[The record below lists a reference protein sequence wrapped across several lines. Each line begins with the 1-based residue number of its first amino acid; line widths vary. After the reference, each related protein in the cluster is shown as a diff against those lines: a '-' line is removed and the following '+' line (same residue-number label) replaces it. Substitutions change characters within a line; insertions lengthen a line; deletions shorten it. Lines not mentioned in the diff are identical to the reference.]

1 MNQHIEVNSV
11 REGIYLLWRLNY
23 KEESQQFIFNTVNDT
38 QQINIRINEII
49 RKSLSK
55 NDGDA
60 KIVQNAARY
69 LNNFRCRQIDESQ
82 LVWLK
87 REHLASL
94 YFWLWL
100 IQTYITVHHD
110 ILDPPHHYSPRT
122 RRARRDRKIQFTHN
136 EFFNFMPSSIEQTYQ
151 AALFLLDILPSS
163 SLLKKSD
170 TVSTIRQDYFD
181 YQFNLNANFVWLVG
195 ANDDNIQWVMTQFIQ
210 HRRILPDVREFNLS
224 PEIQRFALPIIYSLW
239 DAHRDTKT
247 LFLTALRK
255 RYANMK
261 HRKKVADKSPVNIRI
276 SESSKKKLVKLEK
289 YFNRNRADVIE
300 HLIEQAWAERSNK
313 N

>member
-23 KEESQQFIFNTVNDT
+23 TEEAQQFIFNAVNDT
-38 QQINIRINEII
+38 QQINKRIHEITK
-49 RKSLSK
+49 KSLSE

-60 KIVQNAARY
+60 TIIQNAARY
-69 LNNFRCRQIDESQ
+69 LNKFRFRQIDESQ

-100 IQTYITVHHD
+100 IKNHIT
-110 ILDPPHHYSPRT
+110 LYSNTPGPS
-122 RRARRDRKIQFTHN
+122 RRYSLRDRKINFTLD
-136 EFFNFMPSSIEQTYQ
+136 EFFNLIPNSIEQTYQ
-151 AALFLLDILPSS
+151 AALFLLDILPNS
-163 SLLKKSD
+163 SLLRKSNI
-170 TVSTIRQDYFD
+170 VSTIRQDYLD
-181 YQFNLNANFVWLVG
+181 YQLKLNANFVWLVD
-195 ANDDNIQWVMTQFIQ
+195 ADDDNIQWVMTQFTQ
-210 HRRILPDVREFNLS
+210 HRRILSDVREFQFS
-224 PEIQRFALPIIYSLW
+224 PEIQRFALPILYSLW

-276 SESSKKKLVKLEK
+276 SESSKKKLIKLEK

-300 HLIEQAWAERSNK
+300 HLIEQAWVERSNK

>member
-1 MNQHIEVNSV
+1 MKGKYMNQHIEVNSV
-11 REGIYLLWRLNY
+11 REGIYLLWRLDY
-23 KEESQQFIFNTVNDT
+23 TEEVQQFIFNTVNDT
-38 QQINIRINEII
+38 QQINKRINEII

-55 NDGDA
+55 NGGDA
-60 KIVQNAARY
+60 TIIQSSVRY
-69 LNNFRCRQIDESQ
+69 LNIFRCRQIDESQ

-100 IQTYITVHHD
+100 IKNHITVYND
-110 ILDPPHHYSPRT
+110 TSGSSRHYSL
-122 RRARRDRKIQFTHN
+122 RDRKIQFTL
-136 EFFNFMPSSIEQTYQ
+136 EEIFNLIPNSIEQTYQ
-151 AALFLLDILPSS
+151 AALFLLDILPNS
-163 SLLKKSD
+163 SLLRKSNI
-170 TVSTIRQDYFD
+170 VSTIRQDYLD
-181 YQFNLNANFVWLVG
+181 YQLKLNANFVWLVD
-195 ANDDNIQWVMTQFIQ
+195 ADDDNIQWVMTQFIQ
-210 HRRILPDVREFNLS
+210 HRRILSDIRELNFS
-224 PEIQRFALPIIYSLW
+224 PEIQRFALPILYSLW
-239 DAHRDTKT
+239 DAHPDTKR

-276 SESSKKKLVKLEK
+276 SENSKKKLVKLEK

-300 HLIEQAWAERSNK
+300 YLIEKAWAERGNK

>member
-11 REGIYLLWRLNY
+11 REGIYLLWRLDY
-23 KEESQQFIFNTVNDT
+23 TEEAQQFIFNTVNDT
-38 QQINIRINEII
+38 QQINKRINEII

-55 NDGDA
+55 NGGDA
-60 KIVQNAARY
+60 TIIQSSARY
-69 LNNFRCRQIDESQ
+69 LNIFRCRQIDESQ

-100 IQTYITVHHD
+100 IKNHITVYND
-110 ILDPPHHYSPRT
+110 TSGSSRHYSL
-122 RRARRDRKIQFTHN
+122 RDRKIQFTL
-136 EFFNFMPSSIEQTYQ
+136 EEVFNLIPNSIEQTYQ
-151 AALFLLDILPSS
+151 AALFLLDILPNS
-163 SLLKKSD
+163 SLLRKSNI
-170 TVSTIRQDYFD
+170 VSTIRQDYLD
-181 YQFNLNANFVWLVG
+181 YQLKLNANFVWLVD
-195 ANDDNIQWVMTQFIQ
+195 ADDDNIQWVMTQFIQ
-210 HRRILPDVREFNLS
+210 HRRILSNIRELNFS
-224 PEIQRFALPIIYSLW
+224 PEIQRFALPILYSLW
-239 DAHRDTKT
+239 DAHPDTKR

-276 SESSKKKLVKLEK
+276 SENSKKTLVKLEK
-289 YFNRNRADVIE
+289 FFNRNRADVIE
-300 HLIEQAWAERSNK
+300 HLIEKAWAERNNK

>member
-11 REGIYLLWRLNY
+11 REGIYLLWRLDY
-23 KEESQQFIFNTVNDT
+23 TEEVQQFIFNTANDT
-38 QQINIRINEII
+38 QQINKRINEII

-55 NDGDA
+55 NGGDA
-60 KIVQNAARY
+60 TIIQSSARY
-69 LNNFRCRQIDESQ
+69 LNIFRRRQIDETQ

-100 IQTYITVHHD
+100 IKNHIMVYNDTSGSSR
-110 ILDPPHHYSPRT
+110 HYSL
-122 RRARRDRKIQFTHN
+122 RDRKIQFTL
-136 EFFNFMPSSIEQTYQ
+136 EEIFNLIPNSIEQTYQ
-151 AALFLLDILPSS
+151 AALFLLDILPNS
-163 SLLKKSD
+163 SLLRKSNI
-170 TVSTIRQDYFD
+170 VSTIRQDYLD
-181 YQFNLNANFVWLVG
+181 YQLKLNANFVWLVD
-195 ANDDNIQWVMTQFIQ
+195 ADDDNIQWVMTQFIQ
-210 HRRILPDVREFNLS
+210 HRRILSDIRKLNFS
-224 PEIQRFALPIIYSLW
+224 PEIQRFALPILYSLW
-239 DAHRDTKT
+239 DAHPDTKR

-276 SESSKKKLVKLEK
+276 SENSKKKLVKLEK

-300 HLIEQAWAERSNK
+300 YLIEKAWAERGNK

>member
-11 REGIYLLWRLNY
+11 REGIYLLWRLDY
-23 KEESQQFIFNTVNDT
+23 TEEVQQFIFNTVNDT
-38 QQINIRINEII
+38 QQINKRINEII

-55 NDGDA
+55 NGGDA
-60 KIVQNAARY
+60 TIIQSSVRY
-69 LNNFRCRQIDESQ
+69 LNIFRCRQIDESQ

-100 IQTYITVHHD
+100 IKNHITVYND
-110 ILDPPHHYSPRT
+110 TSGSSRHYSL
-122 RRARRDRKIQFTHN
+122 RDRKIQFTL
-136 EFFNFMPSSIEQTYQ
+136 EEIFNLIPNSIEQTYQ
-151 AALFLLDILPSS
+151 AALFLLDILPNS
-163 SLLKKSD
+163 SLLRKSNI
-170 TVSTIRQDYFD
+170 VSTIRQDYLD
-181 YQFNLNANFVWLVG
+181 YQLKLNANFVWLVD
-195 ANDDNIQWVMTQFIQ
+195 ADDDNIQWVMTQFIQ
-210 HRRILPDVREFNLS
+210 HRRILSDIRELNFS
-224 PEIQRFALPIIYSLW
+224 PEIQRFALPILYSLW
-239 DAHRDTKT
+239 DAHPDTKR

-276 SESSKKKLVKLEK
+276 SENSKKKLVKLEK

-300 HLIEQAWAERSNK
+300 YLIEKAWAERGNK